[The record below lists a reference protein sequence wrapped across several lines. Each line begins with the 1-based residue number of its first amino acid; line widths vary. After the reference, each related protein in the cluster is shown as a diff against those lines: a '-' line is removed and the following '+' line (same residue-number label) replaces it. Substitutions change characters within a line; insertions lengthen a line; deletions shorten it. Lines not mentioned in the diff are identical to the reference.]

1 MKTVCSILNLAI
13 VAMTFELLA
22 VLLFTYNS
30 PLTDGCVWI
39 ALVGLRSLAEVFRK

>member
-13 VAMTFELLA
+13 AAMTVDLI
-22 VLLFTYNS
+22 VRMMVTYND
-30 PLTDGCVWI
+30 PVPAGCVWI

>member
-13 VAMTFELLA
+13 VAMTVDLIVRLLVTHDHPVFA
-22 VLLFTYNS
+22 
-30 PLTDGCVWI
+30 GCAWI